1 MPIHELAALG
11 AAACWALT
19 GLLAA
24 RPVAEVGPFAFNF
37 YRQCF
42 VALVLGGLVLLSGA
56 WRGTDPALLPAL
68 ALSGFVGVF
77 MGDTMLFFALGLFVM
92 IQFVRRTSP
101 SSPEEIRSRSF

>member
-24 RPVAEVGPFAFNF
+24 RPVAEVGPFAFNL

-42 VALVLGGLVLLSGA
+42 VTLVLGGLVLLSGA
-56 WRGTDPALLPAL
+56 WKGTDPALLPGDAG
-68 ALSGFVGVF
+68 ARAAIRAVGVCAA
-77 MGDTMLFFALGLFVM
+77 MMRASAG
-92 IQFVRRTSP
+92 
-101 SSPEEIRSRSF
+101 